1 MAATMHASRSMSV
14 TTSGAAKPAAARF
27 ARAAQRAARPAS
39 RSAVVVKAGQ
49 CHAVDHGCLLG
60 HKAPTQSSGVELGS
74 AANYAFYASVGVV
87 NVPDQAGSCP

>member
-1 MAATMHASRSMSV
+1 M
-14 TTSGAAKPAAARF
+14 
-27 ARAAQRAARPAS
+27 
-39 RSAVVVKAGQ
+39 VVKAGQ